1 MVTYDANLDWLV
13 PDDMDVYDVE
23 KRKEIGAAIRS
34 IYTGGAPLA
43 EHAVPSVRVS
53 R

>member
-23 KRKEIGAAIRS
+23 KRKEIGAAKYLHRRCPI
-34 IYTGGAPLA
+34 
-43 EHAVPSVRVS
+43 S
-53 R
+53 RACSTIC